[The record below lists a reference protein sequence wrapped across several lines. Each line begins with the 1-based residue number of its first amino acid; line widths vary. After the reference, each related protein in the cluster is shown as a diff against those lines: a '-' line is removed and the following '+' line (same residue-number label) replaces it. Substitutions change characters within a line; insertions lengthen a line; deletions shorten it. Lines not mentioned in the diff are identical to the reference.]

1 MRKIEYNE
9 AFGLV
14 LHFGEGYTH
23 IRDIGIAHFVLEP
36 GWIWRLWIFV
46 DMVYFFS
53 CFFVHTNSSMQFTT
67 LHI

>member
-14 LHFGEGYTH
+14 LHLGKGIHTYGILGLL
-23 IRDIGIAHFVLEP
+23 IRFEP